1 MIRAIVF
8 DMDGVVID
16 SEPLYHKA
24 QVEFFATYGVTVL
37 PEHWNVFRGST
48 EQKFYEIARDMYGI
62 DESLD
67 QLMPKGRQYVL
78 QVFEQELGYTEG
90 FLELMNRIKGRY
102 KTALVTSTPGAIYKW
117 VEDRLDMGKH
127 FDSVI
132 FGEMTT
138 NHKPHPEP
146 YTTMFERL
154 GVEPTEAIVIEDSI
168 HGLNSAFASG
178 AWTVALTGSV
188 PVEDMPRVHALIES
202 LNEIDNQFIDTIFT
216 RKSEEPVS

>member
-1 MIRAIVF
+1 MIKAIVF

-16 SEPLYHKA
+16 SEPLYQKA
-24 QVEFFATYGVTVL
+24 QIAFFATYGVTVL

-48 EQKFYEIARDMYGI
+48 EQKFYEVARDMYGI
-62 DESLD
+62 DEPLD
-67 QLMPKGRQYVL
+67 RLMPEGRQYVL
-78 QVFEQELGYTEG
+78 QIFEQELAYANG

-102 KTALVTSTPGAIYKW
+102 KTALVTSTPGAMYKW
-117 VEDRLDMGKH
+117 IEDRLDMGDH

-146 YTTMFERL
+146 YATMFERL
-154 GVEPTEAIVIEDSI
+154 GVAPTEAMVIEDSI
-168 HGLNSAFASG
+168 YGLNSALASG

-188 PVEDMPRVHALIES
+188 PVEDMPRAHALIES
-202 LNEIDNQFIDTIFT
+202 LNEIDDQFINAILTMNN
-216 RKSEEPVS
+216 EEPVS